1 MEEIIETYIKS
12 HLNGVKMTEMEESLQ
27 QSRLRLG
34 YIASKLVQEGK
45 IRKIENRYYPTSLL
59 LEKEDREVNAQN
71 RLHPAFR

>member
-1 MEEIIETYIKS
+1 MEEIIEKYIKS

-34 YIASKLVQEGK
+34 YVASKLVQEGK

-59 LEKEDREVNAQN
+59 LEKEDKEVNAQN
-71 RLHPAFR
+71 RLRPAFL